1 LNEEIAGCCN
11 FNIGEKLHFM
21 KDINKF
27 KEDQEYEE
35 VIDGGLGLENFLTLH
50 NDEIHTFEY
59 VIESL
64 IEVCKHDMVQAEQC
78 TFLIHYKGK
87 CEVKKGSYK
96 SLVPYKKELS
106 RRGLTV
112 TIE

>member
-1 LNEEIAGCCN
+1 
-11 FNIGEKLHFM
+11 M
-21 KDINKF
+21 KDINKL
-27 KEDQEYEE
+27 KESQQFEE
-35 VIDGGLGLENFLTLH
+35 VIDSGAGVVNFLTLH

-64 IEVCKHDMVQAEQC
+64 IEVCDHDMEQAEQC
-78 TFLIHYKGK
+78 TYLVHYRGR
-87 CEVKKGSYK
+87 CDVKKGNFK
-96 SLVPYKKELS
+96 FLNPMKKELA

>member
-1 LNEEIAGCCN
+1 
-11 FNIGEKLHFM
+11 M

-27 KEDQEYEE
+27 RENPEFEE
-35 VIDGGLGLENFLTLH
+35 VIESGTGVVNFLTLH

-64 IEVCKHDMVQAEQC
+64 IEVCDHDMEQAEQC
-78 TFLIHYKGK
+78 TYLVHYRGK
-87 CEVKKGSYK
+87 CDVKKGNFK
-96 SLVPYKKELS
+96 FLNPMKKELS

>member
-1 LNEEIAGCCN
+1 
-11 FNIGEKLHFM
+11 M
-21 KDINKF
+21 KDINKLRDDPQF
-27 KEDQEYEE
+27 EE
-35 VIDGGLGLENFLTLH
+35 VIDGGTGLLNFLTLH

-64 IEVCKHDMVQAEQC
+64 IEVCNHDMEQAEQC
-78 TFLIHYKGK
+78 TYLVHYKGQ
-87 CEVKKGSYK
+87 CDVKKGSQK
-96 SLVPYKKELS
+96 FLAPFKKELS

>member
-1 LNEEIAGCCN
+1 
-11 FNIGEKLHFM
+11 M
-21 KDINKF
+21 KDINKLR
-27 KEDQEYEE
+27 EDPQFEE
-35 VIDGGLGLENFLTLH
+35 VIDGGTGLLNFLTLH

-64 IEVCKHDMVQAEQC
+64 IEVCNHDMEQAEQC
-78 TFLIHYKGK
+78 TYLVHYKGQ
-87 CEVKKGSYK
+87 CDVKKGSHK
-96 SLVPYKKELS
+96 FLAPFKKELS

>member
-1 LNEEIAGCCN
+1 
-11 FNIGEKLHFM
+11 M
-21 KDINKF
+21 KDINKLR
-27 KEDQEYEE
+27 ENQEFEE
-35 VIDGGLGLENFLTLH
+35 VIDSGAGTVNFLTLH

-64 IEVCKHDMVQAEQC
+64 IEVCDHDMEQAEQC
-78 TFLIHYKGK
+78 TYLVHYRGK
-87 CEVKKGSYK
+87 CDVKKGNFKY
-96 SLVPYKKELS
+96 LNPMKKELS

>member
-1 LNEEIAGCCN
+1 
-11 FNIGEKLHFM
+11 M
-21 KDINKF
+21 KDINKL
-27 KEDQEYEE
+27 KESQQFEE
-35 VIDGGLGLENFLTLH
+35 VIDSGAGVINFLTLH

-64 IEVCKHDMVQAEQC
+64 IEVCDHDMEQAEQC
-78 TFLIHYKGK
+78 TYLVHYRGR
-87 CEVKKGSYK
+87 CDVKKGNFK
-96 SLVPYKKELS
+96 FLNPMKKELS